1 MFLINATN
9 FNREMISMRI
19 NSESTNSI
27 IPALLINKAVE
38 EAKNHNIPCDI
49 AEMEIFTVMDTVNL
63 YFFKDEN
70 AVYKMTVDCIN
81 SGEEHIKKYMELI
94 KSSFT
99 RVLNDFGN
107 ISKVEIVRGAN
118 S

>member
-1 MFLINATN
+1 MFFSCIKLKGVI
-9 FNREMISMRI
+9 IMRI
-19 NSESTNSI
+19 NSESTHSI

-38 EAKNHNIPCDI
+38 EAKNHDIPCNV

-81 SGEEHIKKYMELI
+81 SGEEYVRKYMDLI
-94 KSSFT
+94 KTSFAKA
-99 RVLNDFGN
+99 LNDFGN

>member
-1 MFLINATN
+1 
-9 FNREMISMRI
+9 
-19 NSESTNSI
+19 
-27 IPALLINKAVE
+27 
-38 EAKNHNIPCDI
+38 
-49 AEMEIFTVMDTVNL
+49 
-63 YFFKDEN
+63 
-70 AVYKMTVDCIN
+70 MTVDCIN

-99 RVLNDFGN
+99 RALNDFGN